1 MKPLLIALLGCLSL
15 GVFAQTGSKKAAPA
29 GSGTASATHTSG
41 AHTPYVYFMMKNGQL
56 TEFDHGHL
64 SKVAADVTLPNKTT
78 IHPDGSINLS
88 DGHVVKLNEGEYIAM
103 DGKIRKLADMAG
115 AGKP

>member
-1 MKPLLIALLGCLSL
+1 MKPLLIALLSGLTL
-15 GVFAQTGSKKAAPA
+15 GVFAQAGNKKAAPA
-29 GSGTASATHTSG
+29 ASTTHTSG
-41 AHTPYVYFMMKNGQL
+41 AHTPYVYFVMKNGQL
-56 TEFDHGHL
+56 TEYDHGRL
-64 SKVAADVTLPNKTT
+64 SKVTADVTLPNRTT

-103 DGKIRKLADMAG
+103 DGRIRKVADMVG

>member
-1 MKPLLIALLGCLSL
+1 MKPLLIALLSCLTL
-15 GVFAQTGSKKAAPA
+15 GVFAQAGNKKASPA
-29 GSGTASATHTSG
+29 STTHTSG

-56 TEFDHGHL
+56 LESDHGRQ
-64 SKVAADVTLPNKTT
+64 SKVTADVILPNKTT

-103 DGKIRKLADMAG
+103 DGKIRLLANMG
-115 AGKP
+115 GTGKP